1 MAAAIDE
8 LKEHG
13 VWISTADMDGQP
25 WCSVDY
31 TGPAAVV
38 VGSEGFGGIF
48 GLILVI
54 CGVISGIFGLLCSD
68 GNTKASAVDDAEKSI
83 QPDSSNESTP
93 DSGK

>member
-1 MAAAIDE
+1 MTVIKF
-8 LKEHG
+8 LIFG
-13 VWISTADMDGQP
+13 VILALAGIFF
-25 WCSVDY
+25 VLL
-31 TGPAAVV
+31 A
-38 VGSEGFGGIF
+38 GSEGFGGIF

-68 GNTKASAVDDAEKSI
+68 GVKKSDSETEEKREV